1 MTLLR
6 GAAFAGTPPP
16 HDHTY
21 AINCLARGRK
31 RWAIYVGANRAETE
45 RLLQE
50 SYRCYNSGS
59 QAMDWFIRECP
70 KLRSRKV
77 RLWEFAQEAGDL
89 VYIPAFFIHA
99 VVNLEPVVG
108 FTVKLEA

>member
-1 MTLLR
+1 
-6 GAAFAGTPPP
+6 
-16 HDHTY
+16 
-21 AINCLARGRK
+21 
-31 RWAIYVGANRAETE
+31 
-45 RLLQE
+45 LLQE